1 MRSYSSSRRI
11 IVRIYGAL
19 GTMEEERT
27 ERLHKFAKDS
37 SSSDALFDFVDVHDE
52 TLVEGKISGKLI
64 VKGVLV
70 IQT

>member
-1 MRSYSSSRRI
+1 
-11 IVRIYGAL
+11 
-19 GTMEEERT
+19 MEEERT